1 MPRLIT
7 GSRCAA
13 ALLLMVTG
21 LAAGCSDSTTT
32 PTTPT
37 NPITD
42 TLTGTIAQ
50 SSVSIQPFTATA
62 AGTVTAT
69 LTALG
74 PDSTSTVGYSL
85 GTYSGTTCAVV
96 LDNPVGV
103 QGSILTAN
111 AATTGSFC
119 VRLYSVGAIAAG
131 TYRVLHRDRRAPLSR
146 YRADALRALA
156 PQPDISAAS

>member
-50 SSVSIQPFTATA
+50 NSVSIQPFTATA

-74 PDSTSTVGYSL
+74 PQDQSRLDTA
-85 GTYSGTTCAVV
+85 SG
-96 LDNPVGV
+96 
-103 QGSILTAN
+103 LTA
-111 AATTGSFC
+111 ARPVASCWTIPSAC
-119 VRLYSVGAIAAG
+119 
-131 TYRVLHRDRRAPLSR
+131 RDRF
-146 YRADALRALA
+146 
-156 PQPDISAAS
+156 

>member
-50 SSVSIQPFTATA
+50 NSVSIQPFTATA

-69 LTALG
+69 LTALT
-74 PDSTSTVGYSL
+74 PSTITVGYSL

-111 AATTGSFC
+111 AATRRILLRPP
-119 VRLYSVGAIAAG
+119 VRRRRHRGG
-131 TYRVLHRDRRAPLSR
+131 HDGVLHRDRRAPLSR
-146 YRADALRALA
+146 YPADALRALA